1 MEYILKSAIT
11 LSLLYSLFFFFLR
24 KETFHRFNRL
34 CLLFILAASLLLPL
48 VHITLEHPTVVNKAV
63 TASTTYITT
72 LPAIVITAESE
83 ASLFTWSNVLACIYW
98 TGLCVMLLYLI
109 IQIIQ
114 TYQLIKGGLRH
125 TDEYGNT
132 VILKDEVKSPFSIFH
147 YIVMS
152 VEDYENHRRNI
163 LTHEQEHIRMG
174 HSYDLLL
181 LQVVKVLQWFNPYVW
196 LLEADL
202 KALHEYQ
209 ADEAVIN
216 QGIDAKQYQQLLV
229 VKAVGNRLQPF
240 ANNLRRGSLKKRIIM
255 MYQKKS
261 NRWLMLKAVAILP
274 VTCFAIYAF
283 ATPESK
289 VVEKLKNQVAAVEQS
304 IKNVEAPV
312 VELTMEE
319 PAATIEQATETD
331 KETAIAETPDTTA
344 TETSETVATEVP
356 ETTTA
361 PKDSIYNVPEKLATF
376 LEGEA
381 AMYKH
386 ISQTMKY
393 PKIAQECGVQGRVT
407 VQFVVETDGTV
418 SDITIINNRAGG
430 SEVRDIEGED
440 PSITVICY
448 TKKEG
453 ETQYLTRAEYNTA
466 RKALEDEVIRI
477 VESTSGKWQ
486 PAEDKGQKV
495 RCLFRLPIS
504 FRLH

>member
-11 LSLLYSLFFFFLR
+11 LALLYSLFFLFLR
-24 KETFHRFNRL
+24 KETFHRFNRC
-34 CLLFILAASLLLPL
+34 CLLFTLVTSLLLPL
-48 VHITLEHPTVVNKAV
+48 VHITTSHPTAVNQAV

-72 LPAIVITAESE
+72 LPAIVVTAESK
-83 ASLFTWSNVLACIYW
+83 APLFTWSNVLTGIYW
-98 TGLCVMLLYLI
+98 AGLCIMLLYLI
-109 IQIIQ
+109 LQIIQ

-125 TDEYGNT
+125 TDQNGNT

-152 VEDYENHRRNI
+152 VEDYENQRHNI

-181 LQVVKVLQWFNPYVW
+181 LQVVKILQWFNPFVW
-196 LLEADL
+196 LLEIDL
-202 KALHEYQ
+202 KAIHEYQ

-304 IKNVEAPV
+304 FKNVEAPA
-312 VELTMEE
+312 VEQTMEK
-319 PAATIEQATETD
+319 PAVAIEQTTEPD

-344 TETSETVATEVP
+344 TETSETVATE
-356 ETTTA
+356 TIA

-393 PKIAQECGVQGRVT
+393 PKIAQECEVQGRVT

-418 SDITIINNRAGG
+418 SNITIINNRAGG